1 MSVVCVSQF
10 YRVFFYSR
18 HSLKKTIYFSS
29 LCVCFL
35 FLPPYR
41 VKVYRHRSPLLL
53 SAELDRLSDPS
64 HGRGPRSHVRGQQ
77 RLYPLAGSA
86 RHQQGAAHSKKRH
99 APTVVIAPHTS
110 LHVSSLSISPRQIHW
125 PVAPQ
130 RKTECVLSGKDTN
143 VSIPIMGYEI
153 KSSAASQIDLLHLSV
168 LYDCI
173 GKCFFRLL
181 IRFKKMSILKMSHWG
196 QGDCAQFFFFFCFF

>member
-1 MSVVCVSQF
+1 M
-10 YRVFFYSR
+10 
-18 HSLKKTIYFSS
+18 
-29 LCVCFL
+29 CFL

-86 RHQQGAAHSKKRH
+86 RHQQGAAHSKKRP

-153 KSSAASQIDLLHLSV
+153 KSSAASQIYSLLLSV

-181 IRFKKMSILKMSHWG
+181 IRFLKKNEHFKDVTLGSRRLCSV
-196 QGDCAQFFFFFCFF
+196 FFFSFVFSNILWTERLIRYRLVNNELQP